1 MSRSRSILK
10 VLSQMSASKD
20 RQPNISWRE
29 PVFELQ
35 AEPADCG
42 YVGISVL
49 LAFLGVRR
57 SVAELKTEAG
67 LTSRG
72 LSVRQARQILERYN
86 VEADAVYFDR
96 TRSEAYPCP
105 GLLLL
110 SKGHYIVL
118 VRRVGDA
125 FHSYDPN
132 FGWNK
137 ITRKKLS
144 RLTQGIGIEVALPTS
159 ARLTPPTIPPLP
171 PFFWSLFG
179 GRLGWL
185 AVAAIAMTQ
194 VVALS
199 LPLLSQRSI
208 DELGARLDPSFLGT
222 VGLGFVLISAL
233 SMLTSF
239 VSTALGLKISRRAA
253 RRLGQHTFDRLAR
266 QPISWFTRTSPASIQ
281 YQIAGLDLQ
290 YSLVGEIIRVA
301 LTICVT
307 LTFGLLAF
315 LVVSPWLAI
324 PGLIGAAI
332 SISVDLLFNRMQL
345 SLQHNSMQS
354 MQRRSALNY
363 DLLTQMPLLARFG
376 ALARGRARYAS
387 VISKS
392 NAVDT
397 RLQTVRNWKTLVL
410 GIVRSADALVFVTL
424 SAVLMVRGNYSLG
437 AFVAVG
443 AYKDLVA
450 QSLLSAFALRQ
461 RIKHTEGHRL
471 QTRDLLAVD
480 LSVPPAEGVR
490 IEEGRVEFSA
500 VSFSYGSL
508 DREIL
513 RNANLTIEPKQC
525 VVIRGESGIGKS
537 TIARLLSGSVE
548 PTSGQVKIDGQV
560 VAHPIMGFGAVLQ
573 EDRLISGSIREN
585 VLLYRGG
592 FSDAAVYAALEC
604 AELDEFVRGLP
615 MKLESQ
621 ATEHSG
627 GLSGGQRQR
636 LLIARA
642 VLGTPKLVVLDEA
655 TASLEVE
662 RERSI
667 IKRLKSTGATLVI
680 VSHRPEV
687 WSLADRLLEVSEGSI
702 REVPVVSGR
711 AAARAAETGR
721 I

>member
-1 MSRSRSILK
+1 M
-10 VLSQMSASKD
+10 
-20 RQPNISWRE
+20 SWRE

-49 LAFLGVRR
+49 LAFLGIRR
-57 SVAELKTEAG
+57 SVAEIKTEGG

-72 LSVRQARQILERYN
+72 LSVRQARQILQRYN

-132 FGWNK
+132 FGWHK
-137 ITRKKLS
+137 ITRQKLA

-171 PFFWSLFG
+171 SFFWSLFG

-208 DELGARLDPSFLGT
+208 DELGARLDPSFLGM

-266 QPISWFTRTSPASIQ
+266 QPVSWFTRTSPASIQ

-290 YSLVGEIIRVA
+290 YSLVGEIIRVVI
-301 LTICVT
+301 TICVT

-392 NAVDT
+392 NAVDA
-397 RLQTVRNWKTLVL
+397 RLQTLRNWKTLVL

-424 SAVLMVRGNYSLG
+424 SSVLMVRGNYSLG

-480 LSVPPAEGVR
+480 LSVPPTGGVR

-548 PTSGQVKIDGQV
+548 PMSGQVKIDGQV

-585 VLLYRGG
+585 VLLYRDG
-592 FSDAAVYAALEC
+592 FNDAAVYAALEC

-667 IKRLKSTGATLVI
+667 VKRLKSTGATLVI

-687 WSLADRLLEVSEGSI
+687 WSLADRLLEVTDGII
-702 REVPVVSGR
+702 REVPVVSGL
-711 AAARAAETGR
+711 APARAAETGR
-721 I
+721 F